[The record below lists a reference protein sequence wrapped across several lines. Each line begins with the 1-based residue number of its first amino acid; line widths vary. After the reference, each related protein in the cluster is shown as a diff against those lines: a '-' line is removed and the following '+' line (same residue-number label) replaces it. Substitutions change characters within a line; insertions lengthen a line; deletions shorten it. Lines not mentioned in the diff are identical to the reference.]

1 MPEIDQNELIAH
13 VEWNENIHIDE
24 NQSRVSQLF
33 ASIDNQVQE
42 HTAYVGQQQFL
53 LNRDREMSVSESEL
67 YFKTEKPTGIG
78 SFAKIGGK
86 MDQNALPDGSDIL
99 LRLPKQYLKS
109 CL

>member
-67 YFKTEKPTGIG
+67 YFKTEKPTGI
-78 SFAKIGGK
+78 APLQNRWK

-99 LRLPKQYLKS
+99 LASRNS
-109 CL
+109 I

>member
-53 LNRDREMSVSESEL
+53 LNRDREMSVSESEADL
-67 YFKTEKPTGIG
+67 RRRNQLNRLC
-78 SFAKIGGK
+78 KIGGK

-99 LRLPKQYLKS
+99 LASRNS
-109 CL
+109 I